1 MLSGFEK
8 AYEIGTS
15 YRAEKSHT
23 YRHLTEFWQ
32 LDVEMSFID
41 GIDDIMRI
49 EERLLV
55 HILKKIKKIARRK
68 LSYLC
73 KDRNSEVAFP
83 SNNLLGCM

>member
-55 HILKKIKKIARRK
+55 HILKK
-68 LSYLC
+68 
-73 KDRNSEVAFP
+73 
-83 SNNLLGCM
+83 